1 MVRGHAHLG
10 LGEGGLEE
18 TPVLLTARQEERLQ
32 GGVGAVRGRGRA
44 RARRGG
50 AAHAFGGDPA
60 AAAAARDG
68 VVRSEWARAH
78 GGEGLGGG
86 GGGGEGLGGG
96 GCGGGEGLGGG
107 GGGEGGEGLGGGGGG
122 GDGGEGLVVGGD
134 GDGMVG
140 SEWAR
145 AHALLTVTVIAVDGA
160 VAERRRSVVDAVA
173 VAVVAVVA
181 GANLV
186 GA

>member
-32 GGVGAVRGRGRA
+32 GGVGAVRGRGWA

-96 GCGGGEGLGGG
+96 G
-107 GGGEGGEGLGGGGGG
+107 GGEGGEGLGGGGGG

-134 GDGMVG
+134 GDGVVG

>member
-32 GGVGAVRGRGRA
+32 GGVGAVRGRGWA

-86 GGGGEGLGGG
+86 G
-96 GCGGGEGLGGG
+96 GGGEGLGGG